1 MQWWG
6 ETNSIDLI
14 IPFMKVH
21 VVTIFLPSYDCQTVF
36 HSLYAVVWT
45 LPSRSWKAAHAIFLA
60 FCARSSQSVVDFWDE
75 VLRTPG
81 WPQIHFVA
89 EDDVTLLILLPLRP
103 ECWVSSMHR
112 HASCMYC
119 WGSCVPG
126 KPFTPELHPCLCTLV
141 WNFPLVESWWWL
153 SQIWGFEFF
162 NVGIQP
168 RWVSSRKYLRSTTGQ
183 S

>member
-36 HSLYAVVWT
+36 HSLYTVVWM
-45 LPSRSWKAAHAIFLA
+45 LLSSSWKAAHAIFLA

-81 WPQIHFVA
+81 WPQVHFVA
-89 EDDVTLLILLPLRP
+89 EDDVTLLILLPLLP
-103 ECWVSSMHR
+103 KCWVSSMHR

-126 KPFTPELHPCLCTLV
+126 KPFTTWASPPSMHLGMEFSTCRIMMVALTDM
-141 WNFPLVESWWWL
+141 
-153 SQIWGFEFF
+153 GF
-162 NVGIQP
+162 
-168 RWVSSRKYLRSTTGQ
+168 WVF
-183 S
+183 